1 MSVFFSFFNF
11 YLLDTEI
18 SKKVGF
24 LRSFRKDCTQ
34 LTYNPTIRLQTQQL
48 FVSFVYHFGGVNSPT
63 IYKFSLNFQ
72 LLPPFPPN
80 PLQPSTHQ
88 KLTTAPT
95 VAIITVLII
104 SPASNIATTLNI
116 VPDTVPMIVVLSFV
130 YSIISNFY
138 N

>member
-34 LTYNPTIRLQTQQL
+34 LTYNPTIGLQTQQL
-48 FVSFVYHFGGVNSPT
+48 FVSFVYHFGGVNSAT
-63 IYKFSLNFQ
+63 IYKLSLNFQ
-72 LLPPFPPN
+72 LLPPLSPN

-88 KLTTAPT
+88 KANHSSNRSYDYRLNN
-95 VAIITVLII
+95 IT
-104 SPASNIATTLNI
+104 
-116 VPDTVPMIVVLSFV
+116 
-130 YSIISNFY
+130 SIKHGHNTQNRS
-138 N
+138 

>member
-72 LLPPFPPN
+72 LLPPLPPN

-88 KLTTAPT
+88 
-95 VAIITVLII
+95 ITNHSPNRSHNYRLNNI
-104 SPASNIATTLNI
+104 S
-116 VPDTVPMIVVLSFV
+116 
-130 YSIISNFY
+130 SIKHRHYTQYRS
-138 N
+138 

>member
-48 FVSFVYHFGGVNSPT
+48 FVSFVYHFGGVNSAT
-63 IYKFSLNFQ
+63 IYKLSLNFQ
-72 LLPPFPPN
+72 LLPPLLPQ
-80 PLQPSTHQ
+80 PLQKSTYQ
-88 KLTTAPT
+88 KTNRSPNCSQNYCLNN
-95 VAIITVLII
+95 I
-104 SPASNIATTLNI
+104 S
-116 VPDTVPMIVVLSFV
+116 
-130 YSIISNFY
+130 SIKHGHDARSEEHKSELQSRPH
-138 N
+138 